1 MKMRI
6 IRASCIL
13 LVAALLIPAIAIA
26 DTPTVVVTGYQINPE
41 VLMPG
46 DIGTIKITITNTA
59 ATATQVDTSTYTVG
73 GSGTT
78 TTTTTTV
85 NADIQSIYLFGNGLT
100 VLSGN
105 YRNVGELGPGQSTTI
120 TFTIEAPTKDDT
132 YFPKV
137 WIDVLGGRSAKYPI
151 PVKVDSSSVSLTA
164 SEMPSV
170 ILKDDASQV
179 KLSIA
184 NKRPNSIN
192 STVVTP
198 MADGIAFAPTEIFL
212 GAMKPD
218 EQSTATFTLHP
229 TSLGKK
235 DVTFVL
241 TYQNG
246 DNSHSE
252 SLTCS
257 IDVIEGSGVKL
268 ILAEYPTSVV
278 KGKSARI
285 ELDVVNARSSDITS
299 VSVVPIIEGR
309 FTPSE
314 VFIGTMEQDDVF
326 SANFDVDTSDLA
338 LGTNDIGFKVT
349 YKDGR
354 GFHESGAYAV
364 SIDIVE
370 VPVELPSTL
379 LLIIFIAVSAVGYY
393 VYRRRR

>member
-1 MKMRI
+1 MKSRI
-6 IRASCIL
+6 LCIL

-59 ATATQVDTSTYTVG
+59 ATATQVDTSTYTLG

-78 TTTTTTV
+78 TTTTTTI
-85 NADIQSIYLFGNGLT
+85 NADIQSIYLFGHGLT

-105 YRNVGELGPGQSTTI
+105 YRNVGELGPGQSITI
-120 TFTIEAPTKDDT
+120 TFTIEAPAKEDT
-132 YFPKV
+132 YFPEV

-164 SEMPSV
+164 SDVPSV
-170 ILKDDASQV
+170 ILKDDASKV
-179 KLSIA
+179 KLTIA

-192 STVVTP
+192 STVIAPT
-198 MADGIAFAPTEIFL
+198 ADGIEFTPAEIFL

-241 TYQNG
+241 TYKNG
-246 DNSHSE
+246 DNPHSE

-257 IDVIEGSGVKL
+257 IDVREGSGVKL
-268 ILAEYPTSVV
+268 ILAEYPTSIA
-278 KGKSARI
+278 KGDTARI
-285 ELDVVNARSSDITS
+285 ELDVVNARSSDITG
-299 VSVVPIIEGR
+299 VSVVPITDGR

-314 VFIGTMEQDDVF
+314 AFIGTMEPDDVF
-326 SANFDVDTSDLA
+326 SANFDVDTSDLTF
-338 LGTNDIGFKVT
+338 GTHNIGFKVT

-370 VPVELPSTL
+370 TPVELPSTL
-379 LLIIFIAVSAVGYY
+379 LSIIVIIAVSAVGYY
-393 VYRRRR
+393 LYRRRR

>member
-1 MKMRI
+1 MKGKI
-6 IRASCIL
+6 LCIL
-13 LVAALLIPAIAIA
+13 LVAALLMPAIAIA

-59 ATATQVDTSTYTVG
+59 ATATQVDTSTYTLG

-78 TTTTTTV
+78 TTTTTTI
-85 NADIQSIYLFGNGLT
+85 NADIQSIYLYGNGLT

-105 YRNVGELGPGQSTTI
+105 YRNVGELGPSQSTTI
-120 TFTIEAPTKDDT
+120 TFSIKAPAKDGM
-132 YFPKV
+132 YFPEV

-151 PVKVDSSSVSLTA
+151 PVKVDSASASLVA
-164 SEMPSV
+164 SDVPLV
-170 ILKDDASQV
+170 ILKDDASPV
-179 KLSIA
+179 KLTIA
-184 NKRPNSIN
+184 NKRLNSIN

-241 TYQNG
+241 TYKNG
-246 DNSHSE
+246 DNSYSE

-257 IDVIEGSGVKL
+257 IDVRGGSGVKL
-268 ILAEYPTSVV
+268 ILAEYPTSVA
-278 KGKSARI
+278 KGDTTRI
-285 ELDVVNARSSDITS
+285 ELDVVNMRSSDITS
-299 VSVVPIIEGR
+299 VSVVPVTDGR
-309 FTPSE
+309 FAPSE
-314 VFIGTMEQDDVF
+314 VFIGTMESDDVF
-326 SANFDVDTSDLA
+326 SANFDIDTSDLA
-338 LGTNDIGFKVT
+338 LGTHDIGFKVT

-370 VPVELPSTL
+370 TPVELPSTL
-379 LLIIFIAVSAVGYY
+379 LSIIVIIAVSAVGYY